1 MRIDNAVGGI
11 KEGSMARTK
20 KADNAQTDG
29 VSPVLPEEIVEAVAE
44 EPAQSAPDLAPDSE
58 PDSVADEVNL
68 EPVPAASDTVDDIG
82 SSALPIP
89 QEKRRGGFWPLFFG
103 GAIATGLGFGAAVY
117 LATTYP
123 EALGIG
129 GSAGVDQRLSDHD
142 KRLTDLAGALAAIPQ
157 GADNSA
163 ANDALRADLEAENK
177 AVVQAVGELEGR
189 QIALEA
195 RIAALT
201 TQLEALESLPAGAAA
216 ASAAQVA
223 AATEAAAQQALAA
236 QEDAAQVKA
245 KAEAMAQ
252 QAQLGAALSELK
264 AAFEAGTAL
273 DGPLKKMTAAGVT
286 VPEALASQAQG
297 VPTQAA
303 LRQSFPAAARAAL
316 AASLAETVDG
326 GLADRLTAFVRSQT
340 GARSLT
346 PRAGEDPD
354 AILSRAEAAL
364 GTGDLKT
371 ALVEIAT
378 LPEAGRTRLAEWTGL
393 AERRLAAAAAIA
405 ALAADME

>member
-1 MRIDNAVGGI
+1 
-11 KEGSMARTK
+11 MARTK
-20 KADNAQTDG
+20 KADNAQTDD

-68 EPVPAASDTVDDIG
+68 EPVPAASDTVDDTG

-163 ANDALRADLEAENK
+163 ANDTLRADLEAENK

-189 QIALEA
+189 QIALET

-201 TQLEALESLPAGAAA
+201 TQLEALESLPAGAAAASAA

-297 VPTQAA
+297 VPTQTA

-378 LPEAGRTRLAEWTGL
+378 LPEAGRARLAEWTGL